1 MEFTMKLTQRDQKL
15 IILLA
20 VILILAGF
28 GFFAVIPAMEEKS
41 ALEAEIQIA
50 RQEQDVLEQKVM
62 MYQSHKAV
70 LERLE
75 TEYKEASADYY
86 PLLENQVLER
96 MITKWISSYD
106 LQILQQTVHVPEETK
121 EIEPFYNAVMIPSG
135 STDGIYIGTDTVRVT
150 GSRDQLMKLV
160 YSFTGTDPA
169 IRVVSFDMTQ
179 KNTEGATVL
188 QMVLEVYMCRK

>member
-1 MEFTMKLTQRDQKL
+1 MKLTQRDQKL

-75 TEYKEASADYY
+75 TE
-86 PLLENQVLER
+86 
-96 MITKWISSYD
+96 
-106 LQILQQTVHVPEETK
+106 
-121 EIEPFYNAVMIPSG
+121 
-135 STDGIYIGTDTVRVT
+135 
-150 GSRDQLMKLV
+150 
-160 YSFTGTDPA
+160 
-169 IRVVSFDMTQ
+169 
-179 KNTEGATVL
+179 
-188 QMVLEVYMCRK
+188 